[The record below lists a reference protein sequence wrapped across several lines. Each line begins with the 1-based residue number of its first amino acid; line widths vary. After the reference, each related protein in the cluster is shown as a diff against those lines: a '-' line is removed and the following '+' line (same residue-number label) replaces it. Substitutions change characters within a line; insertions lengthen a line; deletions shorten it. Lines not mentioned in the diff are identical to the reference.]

1 MPQILSRRIA
11 VITGASRGLGEAIA
25 IKFAQEGA
33 SLALLARSAAAL
45 ECLLPKLRA
54 AKVREGQE
62 FRPIPTDL
70 ANPDD
75 IDRAVHIAIREF
87 DGVDILINNAAVQGP
102 IGPLETNDKNEWR
115 ATFDI
120 NLFAPMRLT
129 QLLIPAMRRRGGGKI
144 VNISGGGATSPRPD
158 FSAYGASKC
167 ALVRLTETLAEELRE
182 EKIDVNAVAPGAMN
196 TRMLDELLI
205 AGPDAAPREFADAIK
220 RKREGGAP
228 PEKAAALVALL
239 CSSLCNR
246 ITGKLISAMWDEWE
260 KLPQRRA
267 ELAAGELYTL
277 RRVTPPG
284 AAAPRK
290 AS

>member
-1 MPQILSRRIA
+1 
-11 VITGASRGLGEAIA
+11 
-25 IKFAQEGA
+25 
-33 SLALLARSAAAL
+33 
-45 ECLLPKLRA
+45 
-54 AKVREGQE
+54 
-62 FRPIPTDL
+62 
-70 ANPDD
+70 
-75 IDRAVHIAIREF
+75 
-87 DGVDILINNAAVQGP
+87 
-102 IGPLETNDKNEWR
+102 
-115 ATFDI
+115 
-120 NLFAPMRLT
+120 
-129 QLLIPAMRRRGGGKI
+129 MRRRGGGKI